1 MVRHRVNAILHKQWS
16 SEKSVHNLSLFACL
30 YVTSFSP
37 TVWICALL
45 SQFVQ
50 HTKGTNH
57 FRFFLSLSLYLLGSP
72 NARLEKMTSTW
83 TWAVLNRY
91 HVHRRHLY
99 KQAQAAAMRD
109 FFPIH
114 SQQNAFSLASF
125 GHKRFICA
133 RMFSLKKKNRKQTPF
148 KLVFLLSSIPFL
160 LLTHTC

>member
-16 SEKSVHNLSLFACL
+16 SEKSIHNLSLFACL

-37 TVWICALL
+37 TVWICALF

-50 HTKGTNH
+50 QTKRTNH
-57 FRFFLSLSLYLLGSP
+57 SPFFLSRFIFCAHWMDDKKNDIYLNLGY
-72 NARLEKMTSTW
+72 AEW
-83 TWAVLNRY
+83 Y

-114 SQQNAFSLASF
+114 SKQNVFSIASF
-125 GHKRFICA
+125 GYKRFKCA
-133 RMFSLKKKNRKQTPF
+133 RMFSSKKKNRNQTPF
-148 KLVFLLSSIPFL
+148 KLVFFLSLQFYF
-160 LLTHTC
+160 CF